1 MCRSFRATILSRY
14 PLRRGGKEGTRRTGQ
29 GALRSRF
36 HFGLS
41 ASRARSRVS
50 LGPHPLLR
58 PLAQQKKNSK
68 KKLENPLPSP
78 PQKKKNRPVPESPDD
93 PTLREVR
100 LSCPDATGL
109 GCDAARVLLDCG
121 LAVRRGDVS
130 TDGRWCFMVFLVRA
144 PLPPPS
150 GPSPEPSE
158 GARRQLERTWEALRR
173 KLQAVAPQAAGVR
186 PPGAGRRGRAD
197 AAATAGAAPRSLSA
211 APLLEKPRSSLSRDD
226 ENRSSLAAT
235 ELAADSSLAA
245 ADASASAAAAASAL
259 PFVVRV
265 AGAPDTRGTLHA
277 LVDALWAADLTV
289 YRAEAG
295 FAQRGATGGAGRRE
309 GKRGGGGGGGES
321 ASGRSSPP
329 PPPPPPPRFV
339 ADSFWVLD
347 NRGELPD
354 PNRAAEVRAA
364 VREALE
370 TQRRAEGAGGAREGE
385 GRRQGSSPPP
395 RATTPT
401 KIVAVP
407 VLRSEATCTIA
418 PAALDDDDGDDRDGG
433 TEGKGGPGGSSS
445 SLLEGGGLGGPGSS
459 PGGRGGSDSS
469 HKTPPAAAP
478 LSSQA
483 PSPPRSFPPSRRS
496 CANSAAAVPLRD
508 AAAQRRRAAAAA
520 AKGSSGGSFGGALS
534 KAATSPERGG
544 GVRLLE
550 GELEKASPSAARA
563 SSSSAE
569 EGEEGEERVEEIPE
583 RSSAPCAENPE
594 SAPAGSDDGE
604 GSSDDE
610 GSSDEFA
617 WDDAVS
623 VDLDNT
629 TARSYSVVSVT
640 CADRKGLVYDLMRT
654 LKDVAVR
661 VVREFFCPFFSLC
674 EIAREKRREN
684 LTFFYLG
691 LVFPQTRNN
700 RPTPASRSTTP
711 RDWRT
716 WTSSSPT
723 AAAAAAAAFIK
734 AASEA
739 ATAAATSTFSA
750 APPSPARRRTRAAAS
765 RTASWPRSCS
775 SACAR
780 QRPCRCGSGSRRRRR
795 KRKA

>member
-1 MCRSFRATILSRY
+1 
-14 PLRRGGKEGTRRTGQ
+14 
-29 GALRSRF
+29 
-36 HFGLS
+36 
-41 ASRARSRVS
+41 
-50 LGPHPLLR
+50 
-58 PLAQQKKNSK
+58 
-68 KKLENPLPSP
+68 
-78 PQKKKNRPVPESPDD
+78 
-93 PTLREVR
+93 
-100 LSCPDATGL
+100 
-109 GCDAARVLLDCG
+109 
-121 LAVRRGDVS
+121 
-130 TDGRWCFMVFLVRA
+130 
-144 PLPPPS
+144 
-150 GPSPEPSE
+150 
-158 GARRQLERTWEALRR
+158 
-173 KLQAVAPQAAGVR
+173 VR

-277 LVDALWAADLTV
+277 LVDALWAVDLTV

-385 GRRQGSSPPP
+385 GRRPGSPTPP

-418 PAALDDDDGDDRDGG
+418 PAALDDDDVDDRDGG

-508 AAAQRRRAAAAA
+508 AAAQRRRAAAA
-520 AKGSSGGSFGGALS
+520 KGSSGGSFGGALS
-534 KAATSPERGG
+534 KAATSPERGD

-569 EGEEGEERVEEIPE
+569 EGEEGEERVEEISE

-674 EIAREKRREN
+674 EIAREKRTEN

-739 ATAAATSTFSA
+739 ATAATTSTFSA